1 MDVAQGEGRGAVGVE
16 LDAVV
21 LVGGVRAGE
30 RACSLELPDAG
41 GLVADEPDA
50 DREQQLAG

>member
-1 MDVAQGEGRGAVGVE
+1 MDVAQGEGRGAAGVE

-30 RACSLELPDAG
+30 RACSLELPDTG
-41 GLVADEPDA
+41 GLVPYEPDTE
-50 DREQQLAG
+50 REQQ